1 MNYKGIFYYLGIF
14 SSLVSIFSFLNILY
28 SIYFN
33 SVINLN
39 SYMFSLCISL
49 LLSILFLLIGKNSI
63 KNISPSDQLILILV
77 TFIFIPILISIPYL
91 LSNND
96 MNFIDSYFE
105 SISGFTT
112 TGFSI
117 LQNINNVDEPLLLW
131 RSSSQLLGGLIFLTF
146 AVGTLGSKYVKIKPT
161 YLLSEENLVSNF
173 YNNFN
178 YNFIKIL
185 TIYFLSTL
193 LIIFF
198 YTVANIRLLDSFNLA
213 FTTISSGGFI
223 PTDNLSDIII
233 HQYQLFIVT
242 LTLLLPI
249 FNFYLFFKIFT
260 GKFNLNNHQED
271 LHLGF
276 LILFLILFIYFFI
289 ISDENVFSVSFAVI
303 SSIATSGISVNSS
316 NFDFPIFFILL
327 TIIGGSLLST
337 SSGIKYVRFYILL
350 KFSQN
355 EIYRLVKPINIFN
368 RNLFNSQ
375 LKIDYEDTK
384 ICFLVFISF
393 LLAIFILS
401 SILTFENLSFQD
413 SFNLSILTMTNTA
426 SSSLYGID
434 NIYFNEMN
442 NFTKISLIIFMILA
456 RIEIIAVLFL
466 IKKFVYKE

>member
-39 SYMFSLCISL
+39 SYIFSLCISL
-49 LLSILFLLIGKNSI
+49 LLSILFLLIGKNSN

-117 LQNINNVDEPLLLW
+117 LQNINNIDEPLLLW

-185 TIYFLSTL
+185 TIYFLCTL

-289 ISDENVFSVSFAVI
+289 ISDESIFSVSFAVI
-303 SSIATSGISVNSS
+303 SSIATSGISINSS
-316 NFDFPIFFILL
+316 NFDVPLFFILL

>member
-39 SYMFSLCISL
+39 SYIFSLCISL
-49 LLSILFLLIGKNSI
+49 LLSILFLLIGKNSN

-117 LQNINNVDEPLLLW
+117 LPNINNIDEPLLLW

-316 NFDFPIFFILL
+316 NFDFPLFFILL

-384 ICFLVFISF
+384 ICFLVFIFF

>member
-39 SYMFSLCISL
+39 SYIFSLCISL
-49 LLSILFLLIGKNSI
+49 LLSILFLLIGKNSN

-117 LQNINNVDEPLLLW
+117 LQNINNIDEPLLLW

-316 NFDFPIFFILL
+316 NFDFPLFFILL

>member
-39 SYMFSLCISL
+39 SYIFSLCISL
-49 LLSILFLLIGKNSI
+49 LLSILFLLIGKNSN

-117 LQNINNVDEPLLLW
+117 LPNINNIDEPLLLW

-316 NFDFPIFFILL
+316 NFDFPLFFILL
-327 TIIGGSLLST
+327 TIIGGSL
-337 SSGIKYVRFYILL
+337 
-350 KFSQN
+350 
-355 EIYRLVKPINIFN
+355 
-368 RNLFNSQ
+368 
-375 LKIDYEDTK
+375 
-384 ICFLVFISF
+384 
-393 LLAIFILS
+393 
-401 SILTFENLSFQD
+401 
-413 SFNLSILTMTNTA
+413 
-426 SSSLYGID
+426 
-434 NIYFNEMN
+434 
-442 NFTKISLIIFMILA
+442 
-456 RIEIIAVLFL
+456 
-466 IKKFVYKE
+466 

>member
-39 SYMFSLCISL
+39 SYIFSLCISL
-49 LLSILFLLIGKNSI
+49 LLSILFLLIGKNSN

-117 LQNINNVDEPLLLW
+117 LPNINNIDEPLLLW

-193 LIIFF
+193 FIIFF

-316 NFDFPIFFILL
+316 NFDFPLFFILL

-384 ICFLVFISF
+384 ICFLVFIFF

-442 NFTKISLIIFMILA
+442 NFTKVSLIIFMILA

>member
-1 MNYKGIFYYLGIF
+1 
-14 SSLVSIFSFLNILY
+14 
-28 SIYFN
+28 
-33 SVINLN
+33 
-39 SYMFSLCISL
+39 
-49 LLSILFLLIGKNSI
+49 
-63 KNISPSDQLILILV
+63 
-77 TFIFIPILISIPYL
+77 
-91 LSNND
+91 

-105 SISGFTT
+105 SVSGFTT

-117 LQNINNVDEPLLLW
+117 LQNINNIDEPLLLW
-131 RSSSQLLGGLIFLTF
+131 RSRSQLLGGIIFLTF

-185 TIYFLSTL
+185 TIYFSSTL

-316 NFDFPIFFILL
+316 NFDFPLFFILL

>member
-39 SYMFSLCISL
+39 SYIFSLCISL

-117 LQNINNVDEPLLLW
+117 LPNINNIDEPLLLW

-185 TIYFLSTL
+185 TIYFLCTL

-316 NFDFPIFFILL
+316 NFDFPLFFILL

>member
-39 SYMFSLCISL
+39 SYIFSLCISL
-49 LLSILFLLIGKNSI
+49 LLSILFLLIGKNSN

-117 LQNINNVDEPLLLW
+117 LQNINNIDEPLLLW

-161 YLLSEENLVSNF
+161 YLLPEENLVSNF

-316 NFDFPIFFILL
+316 NFDFPLFFILL

>member
-39 SYMFSLCISL
+39 SYIFSLCISL
-49 LLSILFLLIGKNSI
+49 LLSILFLLIGKNSN
-63 KNISPSDQLILILV
+63 KNISPTDQLILILV

-117 LQNINNVDEPLLLW
+117 LQNINNIDEPLLLW

-316 NFDFPIFFILL
+316 NFDFPLFFILL

-384 ICFLVFISF
+384 ICFLVFIFF

>member
-39 SYMFSLCISL
+39 SYIFSLCISL
-49 LLSILFLLIGKNSI
+49 LLSILFLLIGKNSN

-117 LQNINNVDEPLLLW
+117 LPNINNIDEPLLLW

-185 TIYFLSTL
+185 TIYFLCTL

-223 PTDNLSDIII
+223 PTDNLSNIII

-316 NFDFPIFFILL
+316 NFDFPLFFILL

>member
-39 SYMFSLCISL
+39 SYIFSLCISL
-49 LLSILFLLIGKNSI
+49 LLSILFLLIGKNSN

-117 LQNINNVDEPLLLW
+117 LQNINNIDEPLLLW

-185 TIYFLSTL
+185 TIYFLCTL

-316 NFDFPIFFILL
+316 NFDFPLFFILL

-442 NFTKISLIIFMILA
+442 NFTKVSLIIFMILA

>member
-39 SYMFSLCISL
+39 SYIFSLCISL
-49 LLSILFLLIGKNSI
+49 LLSILFLLIGKNSN

-117 LQNINNVDEPLLLW
+117 LPNINNIDEPLLLW

-316 NFDFPIFFILL
+316 NFDFPLFFILL

-442 NFTKISLIIFMILA
+442 NFTKVSLIIFMILA

>member
-39 SYMFSLCISL
+39 SYIFSLCISL
-49 LLSILFLLIGKNSI
+49 LLSILFLLIGKNSN

-117 LQNINNVDEPLLLW
+117 LQNINNIDEPLLLW

-185 TIYFLSTL
+185 TIYFLCTL

-316 NFDFPIFFILL
+316 NFDFPLFFILL

>member
-1 MNYKGIFYYLGIF
+1 M
-14 SSLVSIFSFLNILY
+14 
-28 SIYFN
+28 
-33 SVINLN
+33 
-39 SYMFSLCISL
+39 
-49 LLSILFLLIGKNSI
+49 
-63 KNISPSDQLILILV
+63 
-77 TFIFIPILISIPYL
+77 
-91 LSNND
+91 
-96 MNFIDSYFE
+96 
-105 SISGFTT
+105 
-112 TGFSI
+112 
-117 LQNINNVDEPLLLW
+117 
-131 RSSSQLLGGLIFLTF
+131 
-146 AVGTLGSKYVKIKPT
+146 
-161 YLLSEENLVSNF
+161 
-173 YNNFN
+173 
-178 YNFIKIL
+178 
-185 TIYFLSTL
+185 
-193 LIIFF
+193 
-198 YTVANIRLLDSFNLA
+198 
-213 FTTISSGGFI
+213 
-223 PTDNLSDIII
+223 
-233 HQYQLFIVT
+233 
-242 LTLLLPI
+242 LLPI

-316 NFDFPIFFILL
+316 NFDFPLFFILL

>member
-39 SYMFSLCISL
+39 SYIFSLCISL
-49 LLSILFLLIGKNSI
+49 LLSILFLLIGKNSN

-117 LQNINNVDEPLLLW
+117 LQNINNIDEPLLLW

-193 LIIFF
+193 FIIFF

-316 NFDFPIFFILL
+316 NFDFPLFFILL

-368 RNLFNSQ
+368 RNLFNSK

>member
-39 SYMFSLCISL
+39 SYIFSLCISL
-49 LLSILFLLIGKNSI
+49 LLSILFLLIGKNSN

-117 LQNINNVDEPLLLW
+117 LQNINNIDEPLLLW

-193 LIIFF
+193 FIIFF

-223 PTDNLSDIII
+223 PTDNLSNIII

-316 NFDFPIFFILL
+316 NFDFPLFFILL

-442 NFTKISLIIFMILA
+442 NFTKVSLIIFMILA

>member
-39 SYMFSLCISL
+39 SYIFSLCISL
-49 LLSILFLLIGKNSI
+49 LLSILFLLIGKNSN

-117 LQNINNVDEPLLLW
+117 LPNINNIDEPLLLW

-193 LIIFF
+193 FIIFF

-316 NFDFPIFFILL
+316 NFDFPLFFILL

-384 ICFLVFISF
+384 ICFLVFIFF

>member
-39 SYMFSLCISL
+39 SYIFSLCISL
-49 LLSILFLLIGKNSI
+49 LLSILFLLIGKNSN

-105 SISGFTT
+105 SVSGFTT

-117 LQNINNVDEPLLLW
+117 LQNINNIDEPLLLW

-193 LIIFF
+193 FIIFF

-413 SFNLSILTMTNTA
+413 SFNISILTMTNTA

>member
-1 MNYKGIFYYLGIF
+1 MNYRGIFYYLGIF
-14 SSLVSIFSFLNILY
+14 ATLISIFSFLNILY

-39 SYMFSLCISL
+39 SYIFSLCISL
-49 LLSILFLLIGKNSI
+49 LLSILFLLIGKNSN

-117 LQNINNVDEPLLLW
+117 LPNINNIDEPLLLW

-289 ISDENVFSVSFAVI
+289 ISDESIFSVSFAVI
-303 SSIATSGISVNSS
+303 SSIATSGISINSS
-316 NFDFPIFFILL
+316 NFDVPLFFILL
-327 TIIGGSLLST
+327 TIIGGSLLSA

>member
-39 SYMFSLCISL
+39 SYIFSLCISL
-49 LLSILFLLIGKNSI
+49 LLSILFLLIGKNSN
-63 KNISPSDQLILILV
+63 KNISPTDQLILILV

-117 LQNINNVDEPLLLW
+117 LQNINNIDEPLLLW

-289 ISDENVFSVSFAVI
+289 ISDESIFSVSFAVI
-303 SSIATSGISVNSS
+303 SSIATSGISINSS
-316 NFDFPIFFILL
+316 NFDVPLFFILL
-327 TIIGGSLLST
+327 TIIGGSLLSA

-413 SFNLSILTMTNTA
+413 SFNISILTMTNTA

>member
-39 SYMFSLCISL
+39 SYIFSLCISL
-49 LLSILFLLIGKNSI
+49 LLSILFLLIGKNSN

-117 LQNINNVDEPLLLW
+117 LQNINNIDEPLLLW

-161 YLLSEENLVSNF
+161 YLLPEENLVSNF

-223 PTDNLSDIII
+223 PTDNLSNIII

-316 NFDFPIFFILL
+316 NFDFPLFFILL